1 MSARGARL
9 LRAENGASLRRRRTE
24 ASRMDRDVVAYANK
38 GQTERPNRIGMDRLN
53 QFVRGIKRLGLWKNM
68 VCWPG
73 RSTVRSRTDLTAHS
87 LGGLVTADG
96 TLSSASIATQDPAG
110 WDFLSTA
117 SARRITA
124 TISGK
129 DGLTSFHCIAAIRN
143 QIDVASVLGRI
154 VFLNPHGFN
163 HTTTAAQ
170 LRYTNGLA
178 NLDSLTSTSLFRT
191 FHAGQ
196 DGGLLYLQQGATRNA
211 TAGVSVALSG
221 NDLVMGCH
229 PTNSPLEQFRGEIAF
244 CAFFNVTISE
254 SSCKEIDQLLAHTVL
269 RGTR

>member
-1 MSARGARL
+1 
-9 LRAENGASLRRRRTE
+9 
-24 ASRMDRDVVAYANK
+24 MDRDVVAYATK
-38 GQTERPNRIGMDRLN
+38 GGTERPSRIGLDRLN

-87 LGGLVTADG
+87 LGGLGPADG
-96 TLSSASIATQDPAG
+96 TLSAAAMATTDPAG
-110 WDFLSTA
+110 WDFISAL
-117 SARRITA
+117 SARNITA

-129 DGLTSFHCIAAIRN
+129 DGLTSFHVIAAIRN

-154 VFLNPHGFN
+154 VFLDPHSFN
-163 HTTTAAQ
+163 HTTSAAQ
-170 LRYTNGLA
+170 LRYTNGSG
-178 NLDSLTSTSLFRT
+178 NLDSTTSTTAFRT

-196 DGGLLYLQQGATRNA
+196 SESTIYLQLGATRSS
-211 TAGVSVALSG
+211 TTPGSPVALSG
-221 NDLVMGCH
+221 NDFVMGCH

-244 CAFFNVTISE
+244 CAFFNVSIAEGT
-254 SSCKEIDQLLAHTVL
+254 CKEIDQLLAHTVL